1 MVDVT
6 DKTTSSR
13 VATARAIL
21 RTRPEVV
28 ARLAEGDLPKG
39 EALGVARM
47 AGIIGAK
54 RTSDLVP
61 LCHPLPVSDVELE
74 LVPREGHGEN
84 TAEQASKRVS
94 RGWTVA
100 MHA

>member
-39 EALGVARM
+39 EALPVARIGGIM
-47 AGIIGAK
+47 AAK
-54 RTSDLVP
+54 RTSDLIP
-61 LCHPLPVSDVELE
+61 LCHPLPLSGGELDP
-74 LVPREGHGEN
+74 VPRDARVGL
-84 TAEQASKRVS
+84 TARAPPTGLTE
-94 RGWTVA
+94 RGA
-100 MHA
+100 GA